1 MEKIRTVKK
10 YANDGTPYYTAWLG
24 NVVGGGDTRNEA
36 REELIKN
43 IDCLLDYY
51 QREYHDSVD
60 KCKYLEADRNAL
72 IGEYESRITKLQEL
86 MSNMEKQ
93 LVEKDEEIDKLNSQR
108 TYTIRFG
115 ADMVQRVNISDIIY
129 DLITEGICNNIRML
143 LDCEDN
149 YCYGD
154 NNINIVIN
162 RDKFNEI
169 IDSYIKEIKGKEM

>member
-1 MEKIRTVKK
+1 MGKIRTVKK

-36 REELIKN
+36 RAELIKN

-60 KCKYLEADRNAL
+60 KNKHLE
-72 IGEYESRITKLQEL
+72 TKLAETEAKLETLTNIKANEL
-86 MSNMEKQ
+86 GEAFSIVVKKVADTLVQ
-93 LVEKDEEIDKLNSQR
+93 LDTSGLLELATAYCQSKI
-108 TYTIRFG
+108 
-115 ADMVQRVNISDIIY
+115 
-129 DLITEGICNNIRML
+129 DLIEQVRTLI
-143 LDCEDN
+143 DCEDN

-169 IDSYIKEIKGKEM
+169 IDDQIKEIKGEQNEYNRS